1 MLTLLPALL
10 LLTLA
15 PGEPPAPSEP
25 INIVGSRRN
34 YGQPFISPMGEPFR
48 QRMPNDDPVADWFR
62 QADRNHDGQLTAEEM
77 AADADRFFAILDTNH
92 DGRIDGDEIDYYEQ
106 VIAPEVGGE
115 PLRLQG
121 PQPVS
126 SSDDSE
132 HRESDPDRQATR
144 IKGGGGVSAH
154 TSQGAGR
161 YSLIDNPEP
170 VTAADTDFNGSVSL
184 AEFRRAARRR
194 FDLLDA
200 RHSGSLTLGQL
211 ER

>member
-1 MLTLLPALL
+1 MLVVLPALL
-10 LLTLA
+10 LALA
-15 PGEPPAPSEP
+15 QSQSPASSEP
-25 INIVGSRRN
+25 INVVGSRRK

-48 QRMPNDDPVADWFR
+48 QRVANDDPVADWFH
-62 QADRNHDGQLTAEEM
+62 QADRNHDGYLTADEM

-92 DGRIDGDEIDYYEQ
+92 DGRIDGDEINYYEQ
-106 VIAPEVGGE
+106 VIAPEVSGE
-115 PLRLQG
+115 PLALQG
-121 PQPVS
+121 QQPVS

-132 HRESDPDRQATR
+132 HRDSDPDRQATR
-144 IKGGGGVSAH
+144 IKGGGGVAAH

-170 VTAADTDFNGSVSL
+170 VTAADTDFSGTVTL

-194 FDLLDA
+194 FDLLDGK
-200 RHSGSLTLGQL
+200 HSGTLTLNQL

>member
-1 MLTLLPALL
+1 MLAALPALL
-10 LLTLA
+10 LTLA
-15 PGEPPAPSEP
+15 ASQFPATPEP
-25 INIVGSRRN
+25 INIVGSRRK

-48 QRMPNDDPVADWFR
+48 QRVPNDDPIADWFN
-62 QADRNHDGQLTAEEM
+62 QADRNHDGYLTADEM

-106 VIAPEVGGE
+106 VIAPEVSGE
-115 PLRLQG
+115 PLALQG

-126 SSDDSE
+126 SSEDSE

-194 FDLLDA
+194 FGLLDA
-200 RHSGSLTLGQL
+200 KQSGALTLQQL